1 MPRNPKGEMNVSE
14 IRNLVRQH
22 NKLSIIENVDKKS
35 RATLIAEIRTKG
47 FELDH
52 KNKKIVNRIGG
63 KVIEQ
68 SKKAE
73 PKPQKATKKKM
84 LIAGG
89 DKPVMATKKTLK
101 TKAKAEKKAKIAEY
115 DQMVRK
121 YPTIPANVRGRK
133 ISGKKKKA
141 IIPKKKKKTVP
152 TSW

>member
-22 NKLSIIENVDKKS
+22 NKLSVIDNVDKKS
-35 RATLIAEIRTKG
+35 RATLIAEIRAKG

-52 KNKKIVNRIGG
+52 KKKSIVSRTGG

-101 TKAKAEKKAKIAEY
+101 TKAKADKKAKIAEY

-121 YPTIPANVRGRK
+121 YPTIPANVKGRK
-133 ISGKKKKA
+133 IGGKRKKA
-141 IIPKKKKKTVP
+141 TIPKKKKKTVP